1 MSFRDDVKFLQTE
14 SPNDDKIMGLPLL
27 FMGDDSVTSTDS
39 KKPLINKFSPK
50 TKTLL
55 KKERIFNALLSKDI
69 HPAFYTEALSFYIP
83 SRNAMYKIKDIIKD
97 MLVLK
102 STMPNQLEDS
112 EEILMTVK
120 SFKDNILT
128 APENDANLA
137 DFDRKYISLDDIKE
151 IISRVEAGEKFDD
164 ILPSYNGGY
173 KRGSNAMVIRQK
185 SSPTRLNGKVN
196 VDAGDG
202 REELN
207 TSKLKTNE
215 EIFNDYKIPLEYLKK
230 PVKAPDGSEW
240 YFVDVAKD
248 EYRSDTNDKRPFLT
262 FKWKSPFAHSF
273 SKDKEITRDF
283 DIQAIYKWTQQ
294 EDKEKNEAMLRPH
307 RTREKHITDK
317 KILLKYLT
325 KVTEE
330 YEGRYEGNPFP
341 HLTCFMS
348 ALCPLEYKGTK
359 YTISGQHIED
369 PNKLF
374 LKPYGANSIGNDN
387 SIEVPL
393 ENVIKMAV
401 LQMKKKPE
409 NFRLESD
416 GYYYQTNEV
425 SDENYIQWKT
435 DPLKQIRASLNPGK
449 DMKKVAGRA
458 DAFASQY
465 AK

>member
-1 MSFRDDVKFLQTE
+1 MSFKDDVQFLREKKSTKQ
-14 SPNDDKIMGLPLL
+14 IMGLPLL
-27 FMGDDSVTSTDS
+27 FFGDDSVTSTDT
-39 KKPLINKFSPK
+39 KKPLINKYLPK
-50 TKTLL
+50 TKSLL
-55 KKERIFNALLSKDI
+55 KKERIFNGLLSVDI

-83 SRNAMYKIKDIIKD
+83 SRKGMYKIKDIIAD
-97 MLVLK
+97 MLLLK
-102 STMPNQLEDS
+102 STMPGQLEDS
-112 EEILMTVK
+112 EEILMTAK
-120 SFKDNILT
+120 SFKDNVLT
-128 APENDANLA
+128 APENDANLTE
-137 DFDRKYISLDDIKE
+137 FDRRYISLDDIKE
-151 IISRVEAGEKFDD
+151 IIARVEAGENFDD

-185 SSPTRLNGKVN
+185 SSPTKLNGKVN

-207 TSKLKTNE
+207 KSKLKTNE
-215 EIFNDYKIPLEYLKK
+215 EIFSAYNIPLEYLKK

-240 YFVDVAKD
+240 RFVDVAKSF
-248 EYRSDTNDKRPFLT
+248 YRSSENEKTPYLT
-262 FKWKSPFAHSF
+262 FKWESPFSHGF
-273 SKDKEITRDF
+273 SKDKEILRDF
-283 DIQAIYKWTQQ
+283 DIQVIAKWIQQ
-294 EDKEKNEAMLRPH
+294 ANKPKNEALIRPH
-307 RTREKHITDK
+307 HTREKHLTDK
-317 KILLKYLT
+317 KSLLNYLT
-325 KVTEE
+325 KVTNE

-369 PNKLF
+369 PNRLF
-374 LKPYGANSIGNDN
+374 LKPYGANSTGNDN
-387 SIEVPL
+387 SIDVPV

-409 NFRLESD
+409 NFKLESD
-416 GYYYQTNEV
+416 GYYHQTSEV
-425 SDENYIQWKT
+425 SDENYIQWKL

-449 DMKKVAGRA
+449 DMKKIAGRA